1 MGDYQE
7 LSHFDL
13 LACLMTPNYL
23 GFSTFALTSYWYFTP
38 INKEM
43 QKDSYLVVIW
53 NALYCNVIY
62 KLFWGYTKNCI
73 LKKAFTESS

>member
-7 LSHFDL
+7 LSRFDL

-23 GFSTFALTSYWYFTP
+23 GISTFALTSYWYFTS

-43 QKDSYLVVIW
+43 Q
-53 NALYCNVIY
+53 
-62 KLFWGYTKNCI
+62 
-73 LKKAFTESS
+73 